1 MVGTKALRTKP
12 RLPSC
17 SLRSAPFAEHVPG
30 GASCGRYVHLP
41 AARDLLPDHCAGA
54 ASTRND
60 EQLVNGEG
68 IDIVLCLDI
77 SGSML
82 AQDFTPNRMEA
93 AKNVASEFIDNRPT
107 DRIGLVIFSGEAF
120 TMCPLTTDRNV
131 LKTQL
136 FNVSSG
142 LLEDGTAIGSGLATG
157 VDRLRNSPSK
167 TKVIILLTD
176 GENNGGLIDPNTA
189 KEIAKSVGVRVY
201 TVGMGTEGFA
211 PVPVQT
217 PGGIVMQREK
227 STSTKNCSPR
237 SPTRPAATT
246 TAPKTT
252 KASKNIYSEIDHLEK
267 SKIEVSSIRRYT
279 EEFFPFALA
288 ASISP
293 AARTPPSLDRPAKVP
308 VTLSSHYAGKS
319 IQIHRLMVCRQN
331 SRRHDLERPAQRHL
345 QTGWHHLHKPP
356 GGRR

>member
-1 MVGTKALRTKP
+1 MLYDWYRHIYFSQPAFFGLFALIPLMIWWELKR
-12 RLPSC
+12 
-17 SLRSAPFAEHVPG
+17 AG
-30 GASCGRYVHLP
+30 
-41 AARDLLPDHCAGA
+41 AGA
-54 ASTRND
+54 ATVMVSTVRAFKGTRSWKNFLRPLLFLFRILSLCCLIIALARPQTRND

-93 AKNVASEFIDNRPT
+93 AKNVASEFIDGRPT

-131 LKTQL
+131 LKAQL
-136 FNVSSG
+136 FNVQSG

-167 TKVIILLTD
+167 SKVIILLTD

-201 TVGMGTEGFA
+201 TIGMGTEGFA

-217 PGGIVMQREK
+217 PGGVVMQREK
-227 STSTKNCSPR
+227 VNIDEKLLTQIANETGGHYYRAKDNESL
-237 SPTRPAATT
+237 
-246 TAPKTT
+246 
-252 KASKNIYSEIDHLEK
+252 KNIYNEIDQLEK
-267 SKIEVSSIRRYT
+267 SKIEVNMIRRYT

-288 ASISP
+288 AAIFLFLELLL
-293 AARTPPSLDRPAKVP
+293 RW
-308 VTLSSHYAGKS
+308 TLLRKF
-319 IQIHRLMVCRQN
+319 
-331 SRRHDLERPAQRHL
+331 P
-345 QTGWHHLHKPP
+345 
-356 GGRR
+356 

>member
-1 MVGTKALRTKP
+1 VLYDWYQHIFFGQPGFFGLFALIPLMIWWELKRADAGQATVMVSTVRAFKGTRSWKNFLRPLLFIFRVLTLCCLIIAL
-12 RLPSC
+12 
-17 SLRSAPFAEHVPG
+17 
-30 GASCGRYVHLP
+30 
-41 AARDLLPDHCAGA
+41 ARPQ
-54 ASTRND
+54 TRND

-131 LKTQL
+131 LKSQL
-136 FNVSSG
+136 FNVQSG

-167 TKVIILLTD
+167 SKVIILLTD

-201 TVGMGTEGFA
+201 TVGMGTEGYA

-217 PGGIVMQREK
+217 PGGVIMQREK
-227 STSTKNCSPR
+227 VNIDEKLLTQI
-237 SPTRPAATT
+237 ATET
-246 TAPKTT
+246 GGRYYRAKDNE
-252 KASKNIYSEIDHLEK
+252 SLKNIYSEIDMLEK

-279 EEFFPFALA
+279 EQYFPFALA
-288 ASISP
+288 AAI
-293 AARTPPSLDRPAKVP
+293 L
-308 VTLSSHYAGKS
+308 LF
-319 IQIHRLMVCRQN
+319 
-331 SRRHDLERPAQRHL
+331 LELLLRWTVLRKFP
-345 QTGWHHLHKPP
+345 
-356 GGRR
+356 

>member
-1 MVGTKALRTKP
+1 MLYDWYQHIYFSQ
-12 RLPSC
+12 PSFFG
-17 SLRSAPFAEHVPG
+17 LFA
-30 GASCGRYVHLP
+30 
-41 AARDLLPDHCAGA
+41 LLPLLIYWEITKGGGSQGTVMVSTVGPFRGMRSWKNLLRPVPFIFRMLALCCLIIALA
-54 ASTRND
+54 RPQTRND

-93 AKNVASEFIDNRPT
+93 AKNVAGEFIDNRPT
-107 DRIGLVIFSGEAF
+107 DRIGLVIFSGESF

-136 FNVSSG
+136 ANVQSG

-167 TKVIILLTD
+167 SKVIILLTD

-201 TVGMGTEGFA
+201 TIGMGTEGYA

-217 PGGIVMQREK
+217 PGGVVMQREK
-227 STSTKNCSPR
+227 VNIDEKLLTQI
-237 SPTRPAATT
+237 ATET
-246 TAPKTT
+246 GGKYYRARDNE
-252 KASKNIYSEIDHLEK
+252 SLKNIYSEIDHLEK
-267 SKIEVSSIRRYT
+267 SKIEVTAIRRYT
-279 EEFFPFALA
+279 EQFYPFALA
-288 ASISP
+288 A
-293 AARTPPSLDRPAKVP
+293 AL
-308 VTLSSHYAGKS
+308 L
-319 IQIHRLMVCRQN
+319 LF
-331 SRRHDLERPAQRHL
+331 LELLLRWTVLRKFP
-345 QTGWHHLHKPP
+345 
-356 GGRR
+356 

>member
-1 MVGTKALRTKP
+1 MLYNWYQHIYFAQPAFFWLLILVPLLVWWELKRANQAQATVLVSTVRAFQGTRSWKSFLRPLLFILRLLTFCCLVVAL
-12 RLPSC
+12 
-17 SLRSAPFAEHVPG
+17 
-30 GASCGRYVHLP
+30 
-41 AARDLLPDHCAGA
+41 ARPQ
-54 ASTRND
+54 TRND

-136 FNVSSG
+136 YNVQSG

-167 TKVIILLTD
+167 SKVIILLTD

-201 TVGMGTEGFA
+201 TIGMGTEGFA

-217 PGGIVMQREK
+217 PAGVVMQREK
-227 STSTKNCSPR
+227 VNIDEKLLNQI
-237 SPTRPAATT
+237 ATET
-246 TAPKTT
+246 GGRYYRAKDNE
-252 KASKNIYSEIDHLEK
+252 SLKNIYNEIDKLEK
-267 SKIEVSSIRRYT
+267 SRIEVTSIRRYT
-279 EEFFPFALA
+279 EQYFPFALA
-288 ASISP
+288 AAILLLIELLLRWTILRKFP
-293 AARTPPSLDRPAKVP
+293 
-308 VTLSSHYAGKS
+308 
-319 IQIHRLMVCRQN
+319 
-331 SRRHDLERPAQRHL
+331 
-345 QTGWHHLHKPP
+345 
-356 GGRR
+356 